1 MAHKPIESLRQNL
14 SVDWSECESIRAE
27 LRLMAKRIL
36 SKFKHTPAQQES
48 AVELILQQ
56 AQALGKTW
64 VPLNKDN
71 HK

>member
-1 MAHKPIESLRQNL
+1 
-14 SVDWSECESIRAE
+14 
-27 LRLMAKRIL
+27 MAKRIL
-36 SKFKHTPAQQES
+36 RKFKHTPAQQES